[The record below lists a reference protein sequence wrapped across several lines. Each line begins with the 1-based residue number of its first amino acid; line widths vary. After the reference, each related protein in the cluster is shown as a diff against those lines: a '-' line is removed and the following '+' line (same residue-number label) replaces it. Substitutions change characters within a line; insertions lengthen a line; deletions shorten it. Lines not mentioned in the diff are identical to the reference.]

1 MRSDATA
8 PISWEDAM
16 WQAEDAC
23 ALKLAEVMGLKPK
36 NDIFTGIKSD
46 NAVDCAVFDIGKP
59 ETGDQFGYVAD
70 HFHFRGQ
77 VDLYSRDRR
86 QIMKWVMRI
95 FGSMPMHTCQ
105 ATEAKLPNSNVECF
119 RVQPVNNCM
128 NVITT
133 VEIPVGKIA
142 DNRKVEVF
150 TTSVF
155 FDIVFFGGQRVAP
168 I

>member
-36 NDIFTGIKSD
+36 TDIFTGIKSD

-86 QIMKWVMRI
+86 QIMKHLRLYAYAHLSGDRGEVAELECRV
-95 FGSMPMHTCQ
+95 
-105 ATEAKLPNSNVECF
+105 LPRPAGQQLYECDYDRRDSRRQDRRQQESRGIHNISLF
-119 RVQPVNNCM
+119 
-128 NVITT
+128 
-133 VEIPVGKIA
+133 
-142 DNRKVEVF
+142 
-150 TTSVF
+150 
-155 FDIVFFGGQRVAP
+155 
-168 I
+168 